1 MIDTYIT
8 KNKFIAMTEKTKIS
22 IQKIVNNDV
31 KDAVFR
37 SLESINAQKLF
48 DREKMVVLLKP
59 NILMG
64 KPPERA
70 VNTHPEVVRAVIQW
84 VKTLNPSKIYVCDS
98 AGGQKP
104 GITETAMKESGIQD
118 ICEEEG
124 AICVPFEKTERE
136 IYKVKDALELKEIS
150 SSRLIREA
158 DLIINIPKIKTHWQC
173 TLTCCI
179 KNMFGTVLLANKAKT
194 HAQAAVLERF
204 CSALADIYS
213 VSKPQLTVIDGY
225 YCQEGQGPSS
235 GDVVKLD
242 IILAGYDGVAL
253 DSAVCKIIGF
263 DSSEILYLEKAEKKK
278 LGTTDLENVEFFGET
293 IESVFR
299 QFKRPKLRPI
309 SMPLPRWLADYIG
322 KTIFR
327 AKVKFNREKCKL
339 CSTCWTN
346 CPVNA
351 ITPPD
356 ELKKGEIPKWDNKK
370 CITCFCCVELCPHEA
385 VKFKINYVKN
395 ALFSWM
401 GLGCITFLAI
411 ITLFFSWIL
420 IN

>member
-1 MIDTYIT
+1 MGYL
-8 KNKFIAMTEKTKIS
+8 TKIA
-22 IQKIVNNDV
+22 IQKIKNEDV
-31 KDAVFR
+31 KTSVF
-37 SLESINAQKLF
+37 SALELINAKHLMQK
-48 DREKMVVLLKP
+48 DNMVVLLKP

-64 KPPERA
+64 KPAERA

-84 VKTLNPSKIYVCDS
+84 VKKFNPSKIYVSDS

-104 GITETAMKESGIQD
+104 GITEIAMKESGIKE

-136 IYKVKDALELKEIS
+136 IYEVEDPLELKEIS

-213 VSKPQLTVIDGY
+213 ISKPQLTVIDGY
-225 YCQEGQGPSS
+225 YCQEGKGPSS

-253 DSAVCKIIGF
+253 DSVVCKIIGF
-263 DSSEILYLEKAEKKK
+263 DPSEILYLEKAEKKN
-278 LGTTDLENVEFFGET
+278 LGTTDLKNVEFLGET
-293 IESVFR
+293 IDSVFR

-309 SMPLPRWLADYIG
+309 SMPLPKWLADYIG

-327 AKVKFNREKCKL
+327 ANVKFNREKCKL

-351 ITPPD
+351 ITPPI
-356 ELKKGEIPKWDNKK
+356 EIKKGNIPIWDSKK

-401 GLGCITFLAI
+401 GLGCIAFLAI
-411 ITLFFSWIL
+411 ISFLLLWIS

>member
-1 MIDTYIT
+1 MG
-8 KNKFIAMTEKTKIS
+8 NKTKIA
-22 IQKIVNNDV
+22 IQKIKNEDV
-31 KDAVFR
+31 KTSVF
-37 SLESINAQKLF
+37 SALELINAKELMQK
-48 DREKMVVLLKP
+48 DNMVVLLKP

-64 KPPERA
+64 KLSERA
-70 VNTHPEVVRAVIQW
+70 VNTHPEVIRAVIQW
-84 VKTLNPSKIYVCDS
+84 VKNFNPSKIYVSDS

-104 GITETAMKESGIQD
+104 GTTETAMKESGIQGV
-118 ICEEEG
+118 CEEEG

-136 IYKVKDALELKEIS
+136 IYIIKDALEMKEIS

-194 HAQAAVLERF
+194 HAQAAILDRF

-225 YCQEGQGPSS
+225 YCMEGQGPTS

-253 DSAVCKIIGF
+253 DTTVCKIIGF
-263 DSSEILYLEKAEKKK
+263 EPREILYLEKAEEKK
-278 LGTTDLENVEFFGET
+278 LGTTDLESVEFLGEP
-293 IESVFR
+293 IKSVFR
-299 QFKRPKLRPI
+299 QFKRPKLKPI
-309 SMPLPRWLADYIG
+309 SMPLPKWLADYIG
-322 KTIFR
+322 KTIFK
-327 AKVKFNREKCKL
+327 ATVKFNREKCKL

-351 ITPPD
+351 INPPE
-356 ELKKGEIPKWDNKK
+356 ELKKGEIPKWDSKK

-385 VKFKINYVKN
+385 VKFKLNYVKN

-401 GLGCITFLAI
+401 GLGCIAFLTMI
-411 ITLFFSWIL
+411 IMLILWIL
-420 IN
+420 NL

>member
-1 MIDTYIT
+1 MGYIT
-8 KNKFIAMTEKTKIS
+8 KVA
-22 IQKIVNNDV
+22 IQKIKNEDV
-31 KDAVFR
+31 KSSVF
-37 SLESINAQKLF
+37 SALELINAQQLMQK
-48 DREKMVVLLKP
+48 DNMVVLLKP

-64 KPPERA
+64 KPAERA

-84 VKTLNPSKIYVCDS
+84 VKKFNPSKIYVSDS

-124 AICVPFEKTERE
+124 AICIPFEKTERV
-136 IYKVKDALELKEIS
+136 IYEVKDPFELKEIS
-150 SSRLIREA
+150 SSLLIKEA
-158 DLIINIPKIKTHWQC
+158 DLIINIPKIKTHSQC

-194 HAQAAVLERF
+194 HAQAAILERF
-204 CSALADIYS
+204 CSALVDIYS
-213 VSKPQLTVIDGY
+213 ISKPQLTVIDGY

-235 GDVVKLD
+235 GDVIKLD

-253 DSAVCKIIGF
+253 DTAVCKIIGF
-263 DSSEILYLEKAEKKK
+263 EPEEILYLEKAEKKK
-278 LGTTDLENVEFFGET
+278 LGTTDLESVEFLGEP

-309 SMPLPRWLADYIG
+309 SMPLPKWLANYIG
-322 KTIFR
+322 KTIFK
-327 AKVKFNREKCKL
+327 ASVKFNKEKCKL

-356 ELKKGEIPKWDNKK
+356 EIKKGNIPKWDKNK

-395 ALFSWM
+395 AL
-401 GLGCITFLAI
+401 L
-411 ITLFFSWIL
+411 SWIGLCCIAILALIILVSSWNL

>member
-1 MIDTYIT
+1 MGY
-8 KNKFIAMTEKTKIS
+8 KTKVA
-22 IQKIVNNDV
+22 IQRIVNEDV
-31 KDAVFR
+31 KTSVF
-37 SLESINAQKLF
+37 SALELINAKELMQK
-48 DREKMVVLLKP
+48 DNMVVLLKP

-64 KPPERA
+64 KPPERG

-84 VKTLNPSKIYVCDS
+84 VKKFKPSKIYVCDS

-104 GITETAMKESGIQD
+104 GITEIAMKESGILD

-136 IYKVKDALELKEIS
+136 IYEVKDALELKEIS

-194 HAQAAVLERF
+194 HAQAAVLDRF

-253 DSAVCKIIGF
+253 DTTVCKIIGF
-263 DSSEILYLEKAEKKK
+263 EPEEILYLEKAEEKK
-278 LGTTDLENVEFFGET
+278 LGTTDLESVEFLGEP

-299 QFKRPKLRPI
+299 QFKRPKLKPI
-309 SMPLPRWLADYIG
+309 SMPLPKWLADYIG
-322 KTIFR
+322 KTIFK
-327 AKVKFNREKCKL
+327 ASVKFNSEKCKL

-351 ITPPD
+351 INPPE
-356 ELKKGEIPKWDNKK
+356 ELKKGNIPKWDNKK

-385 VKFKINYVKN
+385 VKFKLNYVKN

-401 GLGCITFLAI
+401 GLGCIAFLAL
-411 ITLFFSWIL
+411 ITLFLSWIL
-420 IN
+420 ID

>member
-1 MIDTYIT
+1 MGYIT
-8 KNKFIAMTEKTKIS
+8 KIA
-22 IQKIVNNDV
+22 IQKIENEDV
-31 KDAVFR
+31 KTSVF
-37 SLESINAQKLF
+37 SALELINAKHLMQK
-48 DREKMVVLLKP
+48 DNMIVLLKH

-64 KPPERA
+64 KPAERA

-84 VKTLNPSKIYVCDS
+84 VKQFNPSKIYVSDS

-104 GITETAMKESGIQD
+104 GITEIAMKESGIQE

-136 IYKVKDALELKEIS
+136 IYEVEDPLELKEIS

-213 VSKPQLTVIDGY
+213 ISNPQLTVIDGY
-225 YCQEGQGPSS
+225 YCQEGKGPSS

-253 DSAVCKIIGF
+253 DSAVCKIIGI
-263 DSSEILYLEKAEKKK
+263 DPSEILYLEKAEKKN
-278 LGTTDLENVEFFGET
+278 LGTTDLENVEILGET
-293 IESVFR
+293 IESVYR
-299 QFKRPKLRPI
+299 KFKRPKIRPI

-322 KTIFR
+322 KTIFK

-351 ITPPD
+351 ITPPI
-356 ELKKGEIPKWDNKK
+356 EIKKGNIPKWNSKK

-401 GLGCITFLAI
+401 GLGCIAFLAI
-411 ITLFFSWIL
+411 ISFLMLWIS

>member
-1 MIDTYIT
+1 
-8 KNKFIAMTEKTKIS
+8 MTVKTKIS
-22 IQKIVNNDV
+22 IQKVENNKV
-31 KDAVFR
+31 KEAVFR

-48 DREKMVVLLKP
+48 YKEKMVVLLKP

-64 KPPERA
+64 KPAERA

-84 VKTLNPSKIYVCDS
+84 VKQFNPSKIYVSDS

-104 GITETAMKESGIQD
+104 GITETAMKESGIQN
-118 ICEEEG
+118 ICEQEG
-124 AICVPFEKTERE
+124 VICVPFEKTERE
-136 IYKVKDALELKEIS
+136 IYEVEDALELKEIT
-150 SSRLIREA
+150 SSRLIKEA

-194 HAQAAVLERF
+194 HAQTTTLNRF
-204 CSALADIYS
+204 CSALVDIYS
-213 VSKPQLTVIDGY
+213 ISKPQLTVIDGY
-225 YCQEGQGPSS
+225 YCQEGKGPSS

-253 DSAVCKIIGF
+253 DSVVCKIIGF
-263 DSSEILYLEKAEKKK
+263 EPSEILYLEKAEKKK
-278 LGTTDLENVEFFGET
+278 LGTTDLDNIEILGET
-293 IESVFR
+293 IESVYR
-299 QFKRPKLRPI
+299 KFKRPKLRPI
-309 SMPLPRWLADYIG
+309 SMPLPKWVADYIG

-351 ITPPD
+351 ITPPN
-356 ELKKGEIPKWDNKK
+356 ELKKGNVPKWDRKK

-385 VKFKINYVKN
+385 VKFKINYIRN
-395 ALFSWM
+395 AAFSWM
-401 GLGCITFLAI
+401 GLGCVIFLGLI
-411 ITLFFSWIL
+411 LMLILWITL
-420 IN
+420 

>member
-1 MIDTYIT
+1 MGYIT
-8 KNKFIAMTEKTKIS
+8 KIA
-22 IQKIVNNDV
+22 IQKIKNEDV
-31 KDAVFR
+31 KTSVFFFFV
-37 SLESINAQKLF
+37 LINAKHLMQK
-48 DREKMVVLLKP
+48 DNMIVLLKP

-84 VKTLNPSKIYVCDS
+84 VKQFNPSKIYVSDS

-104 GITETAMKESGIQD
+104 GITEIAMKESGIQE

-136 IYKVKDALELKEIS
+136 IYEVEDALELKEIS

-213 VSKPQLTVIDGY
+213 ISKPQLTVIDGY
-225 YCQEGQGPSS
+225 YCQEGKGPSS

-253 DSAVCKIIGF
+253 DSAVCKIIGI
-263 DSSEILYLEKAEKKK
+263 DPSEILYLEKAEKKN
-278 LGTTDLENVEFFGET
+278 LGTTDLENVEILGET
-293 IESVFR
+293 IESVYR
-299 QFKRPKLRPI
+299 KFKRPKIRPI

-322 KTIFR
+322 KTIFK

-351 ITPPD
+351 ITPPI
-356 ELKKGEIPKWDNKK
+356 EIKKGNIPKWNSKK

-385 VKFKINYVKN
+385 VKFKINYAKN
-395 ALFSWM
+395 ALFSWP
-401 GLGCITFLAI
+401 CISL
-411 ITLFFSWIL
+411 IL
-420 IN
+420 IIFFIISLFIWLL

>member
-1 MIDTYIT
+1 MGFIT
-8 KNKFIAMTEKTKIS
+8 KVA
-22 IQKIVNNDV
+22 IQKIKNEDV
-31 KDAVFR
+31 KTSVF
-37 SLESINAQKLF
+37 SALELINAQQLMQK
-48 DREKMVVLLKP
+48 DNMVVLLKP

-64 KPPERA
+64 KPAERA

-84 VKTLNPSKIYVCDS
+84 VKKFNPSKIYVCDS

-104 GITETAMKESGIQD
+104 GITETAMKESGILD

-194 HAQAAVLERF
+194 HAQAAVLDRF

-263 DSSEILYLEKAEKKK
+263 DPSEVLYLEKAEKKK
-278 LGTTDLENVEFFGET
+278 LGTTDLNNVEFLGEP

-299 QFKRPKLRPI
+299 QFKRPKLKPI

-322 KTIFR
+322 KTIFK
-327 AKVKFNREKCKL
+327 ASVKFNSEKCKL

-351 ITPPD
+351 INPPK
-356 ELKKGEIPKWDNKK
+356 ELKKGNIPKWDKKK

-385 VKFKINYVKN
+385 VKFKLNYVKN

-401 GLGCITFLAI
+401 GLGCIAFLAMI
-411 ITLFFSWIL
+411 ILLFLWIL
-420 IN
+420 NL

>member
-1 MIDTYIT
+1 MGYIT
-8 KNKFIAMTEKTKIS
+8 KVA
-22 IQKIVNNDV
+22 IQKIKNEDV
-31 KDAVFR
+31 KTSVF
-37 SLESINAQKLF
+37 SALELINAQDLMQK
-48 DREKMVVLLKP
+48 DNMVVILKP

-64 KPPERA
+64 KPAERA

-84 VKTLNPSKIYVCDS
+84 VKKFNPSKIYVCDS

-104 GITETAMKESGIQD
+104 GTTETAMKESGILD
-118 ICEEEG
+118 ICGEEG

-136 IYKVKDALELKEIS
+136 IYEVKDALELKEIS

-194 HAQAAVLERF
+194 HAQAAILDRF
-204 CSALADIYS
+204 CSALVDIYS
-213 VSKPQLTVIDGY
+213 ISKPQLTVIDGY

-253 DSAVCKIIGF
+253 DTTVCKIIGF
-263 DSSEILYLEKAEKKK
+263 EPEEILYLEKAEKKK
-278 LGTTDLENVEFFGET
+278 LGTTDLESVEYFGDT
-293 IESVFR
+293 IKSVFR

-309 SMPLPRWLADYIG
+309 SMPLPKWLADYIG
-322 KTIFR
+322 KTIFK
-327 AKVKFNREKCKL
+327 ASVKFNREKCKL

-351 ITPPD
+351 INPPK
-356 ELKKGEIPKWDNKK
+356 ELKKGNIPKWDNKK

-385 VKFKINYVKN
+385 VKFKMNYVKN

-401 GLGCITFLAI
+401 GLGCIAFLAMI
-411 ITLFFSWIL
+411 FLLILWIL
-420 IN
+420 NLF

>member
-1 MIDTYIT
+1 MGYIT
-8 KNKFIAMTEKTKIS
+8 KIA
-22 IQKIVNNDV
+22 IQKIKNEDV
-31 KDAVFR
+31 KTSVF
-37 SLESINAQKLF
+37 SALELINAQQLMQK
-48 DREKMVVLLKP
+48 DNMVVLLKP

-70 VNTHPEVVRAVIQW
+70 VNTHPEVVRAVIHW
-84 VKTLNPSKIYVCDS
+84 VKKFNPSKIYVCDS

-104 GITETAMKESGIQD
+104 GITEIAMKESGILD

-136 IYKVKDALELKEIS
+136 IYIVKDAFELKEIS
-150 SSRLIREA
+150 SSRLIKEA

-194 HAQAAVLERF
+194 HAQAAKLERF

-213 VSKPQLTVIDGY
+213 ISKPQLTVIDGY

-253 DSAVCKIIGF
+253 DSTVCKIIGF
-263 DSSEILYLEKAEKKK
+263 DPSEILYLEKAEKKK

-299 QFKRPKLRPI
+299 KFKRPKLRPI
-309 SMPLPRWLADYIG
+309 SMPLPKWLANYVG
-322 KTIFR
+322 KTIFK
-327 AKVKFNREKCKL
+327 ATVKFNKEKCKL

-351 ITPPD
+351 INPP
-356 ELKKGEIPKWDNKK
+356 EIIKKGNIPKWDSKK

-385 VKFKINYVKN
+385 VKFKIDYVKN
-395 ALFSWM
+395 AMFSWP
-401 GLGCITFLAI
+401 CISL
-411 ITLFFSWIL
+411 IL
-420 IN
+420 IILLIIFLFIWLF

>member
-1 MIDTYIT
+1 MGFIT
-8 KNKFIAMTEKTKIS
+8 KVA
-22 IQKIVNNDV
+22 IQKIKNEDV
-31 KDAVFR
+31 KTSVF
-37 SLESINAQKLF
+37 SALELINAQQLMQK
-48 DREKMVVLLKP
+48 DNMVVLLKP

-64 KPPERA
+64 KPAERA

-84 VKTLNPSKIYVCDS
+84 VKKFNPSAIYVSDS

-136 IYKVKDALELKEIS
+136 IYEVKDALELTEIS

-194 HAQAAVLERF
+194 HAQAAVLDRF
-204 CSALADIYS
+204 CSALVDIYS

-242 IILAGYDGVAL
+242 IILTGYDGVAL
-253 DSAVCKIIGF
+253 DTTVCKIIGF
-263 DSSEILYLEKAEKKK
+263 EPREILYLEKAEEKK
-278 LGTTDLENVEFFGET
+278 LGTTDLERVEFLGET
-293 IESVFR
+293 IESVY
-299 QFKRPKLRPI
+299 QKFKRPKLRPI

-322 KTIFR
+322 KTIFK
-327 AKVKFNREKCKL
+327 ANVKFNRKKCKL

-351 ITPPD
+351 ITPPK
-356 ELKKGEIPKWDNKK
+356 ELKKGNIPVWNSKK

-385 VKFKINYVKN
+385 VKFKINYAKN

-401 GLGCITFLAI
+401 GLGF
-411 ITLFFSWIL
+411 ITLLVVITLIFLLIL
-420 IN
+420 NPL

>member
-1 MIDTYIT
+1 MGYIT
-8 KNKFIAMTEKTKIS
+8 KIA
-22 IQKIVNNDV
+22 IQKIKNEDV
-31 KDAVFR
+31 KTSVF
-37 SLESINAQKLF
+37 SALELINAQQLMQK
-48 DREKMVVLLKP
+48 DNMVVLLKP

-84 VKTLNPSKIYVCDS
+84 VKQFNPSKIYVCDS

-104 GITETAMKESGIQD
+104 GITEIAMKESGILD

-136 IYKVKDALELKEIS
+136 IYIVKDALELKEIS
-150 SSRLIREA
+150 SSRLIKEA

-179 KNMFGTVLLANKAKT
+179 KNMFGTVLLANKSKT
-194 HAQAAVLERF
+194 HAQAAKLERF

-213 VSKPQLTVIDGY
+213 ISKPQLTVIDGY

-253 DSAVCKIIGF
+253 DSTVCKIIGF
-263 DSSEILYLEKAEKKK
+263 DPSEILYLEKAEKKK
-278 LGTTDLENVEFFGET
+278 LGTTDLENVKFFGET

-299 QFKRPKLRPI
+299 KFKRPKLRPI
-309 SMPLPRWLADYIG
+309 SMPLPKWLADYLG

-327 AKVKFNREKCKL
+327 ANVKFNKEKCKL

-351 ITPPD
+351 ITPPI
-356 ELKKGEIPKWDNKK
+356 EIKKGNIPKWDSKK

-385 VKFKINYVKN
+385 VKFNINYVKN

-401 GLGCITFLAI
+401 GLGCIAFLAI

-420 IN
+420 MN